1 MGILDKYRAEL
12 SKDKENENN
21 NFPEGSHLD
30 ETQRKEYEKR
40 LSELRNDQ
48 NDIENAYH
56 KKMLEMKQM
65 SENDMSDKNLIKDQ
79 EVKKIIVKH
88 AYCSECGEELISK
101 TPPMFNP
108 FTFECFCKHKNV
120 EQYSTCN
127 ILTHV
132 LR

>member
-56 KKMLEMKQM
+56 K
-65 SENDMSDKNLIKDQ
+65 
-79 EVKKIIVKH
+79 
-88 AYCSECGEELISK
+88 
-101 TPPMFNP
+101 
-108 FTFECFCKHKNV
+108 NV
-120 EQYSTCN
+120 RNETN
-127 ILTHV
+127 E
-132 LR
+132 